1 MITNQQLF
9 FYCNFLLPKKEWLIA
24 LCMLV
29 FSVNL
34 MSAQGKEITGIVTS
48 AQDKLPLPGVNI
60 MIKGTKTVT
69 TTGFDGQYSIKASP
83 NDVLVFSF
91 IGFKNQEATVGNQ
104 SKVDVTLGEDTNKLN
119 EVVVVGYGTQKKSD
133 LTGSVSVVNMDD
145 AKKTISYD
153 VAKMLQGQAAGVTVQ
168 SSGEPGG
175 FVNIKIRGISS
186 FKNNNPLFIIDG
198 ILVDDPY
205 DFAPGDIE
213 SMQILKDASAA
224 AIYGVRGANGV
235 VIITTKKGKA
245 GGKLNI
251 GFKTLFGVQ
260 NVAKKWSL
268 TNREQYQQITS
279 AAEKNL
285 GIGVAPGND
294 PSSPA
299 YITNVDTDWQD
310 AAFKT
315 GTIQNTALN
324 VNGGT
329 EGMGYSMNVDYFKN
343 KGYLETPQDY
353 ERISTDLNLNGKKG
367 IFSYGT
373 KVAYTQANKASFNEY
388 NAGQSPISDLLG
400 AIPTMPVYDSNR
412 LGGYGGTDNAT
423 QRAISMNVIGFNNLI
438 DNTTKRNHI
447 LGNLWFQ
454 VELFKGLKYKLA
466 GSFDRVDVQNRRYVP
481 QSDLGW
487 YYVTEALEASLDVS
501 NSNLTKTI
509 LDNILTYDIALGNHK
524 IDALLG
530 YVQQKTD
537 FYNHWSRGTG
547 YPTGTIAEIQYAT
560 ATNGISA
567 GEYYSKEMAKSY
579 IGRLNY
585 SYDDLYFITGN
596 FRQDKSSKFAP
607 ENNTG
612 NFYGIS
618 GAWKLSNEKFMH
630 LPTWFNTIKIRGGYG
645 ELGNNTIGLYAYA
658 STLNSFAA
666 YNFNGKLANG
676 TTSVRTTDPDISWE
690 TTATTNVALDLAF
703 FDNKL
708 QFTGEYYIKK
718 STDLLLNFP
727 IPYSTGSISYAD
739 NGFANPDIETN
750 AASVENRGLE
760 LTASYRN
767 SDRAFKYGISGNIS
781 FLKNEVL
788 GLGKTNLPIYGAA
801 SKTEVGRSVGE
812 IYGYETVGIF
822 QTAGEITTSATQT
835 NAGVG
840 DIKFKDQLTV
850 DTDGDGKFDAADGI
864 INDKDR
870 VYQGVTIPKYNF
882 GFNFDAQYKN
892 WDMSFMFQGAGG
904 NKVFNG
910 MYRNLMAGD
919 YGNHHTDELNYWTS
933 TNTNTNVPRPI
944 IGDPNGNRRDSNRFI
959 EDGDYIRLQNF
970 EIGYSVPLAN
980 SKVIQKVRLYANG
993 QNLFTITNYR
1003 GYDPDFNSNDGLL
1016 SRGYDGG
1023 SFPNPRT
1030 ISLGVQ
1036 ANF

>member
-1 MITNQQLF
+1 MITKPKLLLF
-9 FYCNFLLPKKEWLIA
+9 DHLLLSKKEWLIA
-24 LCMLV
+24 LFMLV

-34 MSAQGKEITGIVTS
+34 MSAQGKEISGIVTS
-48 AQDKLPLPGVNI
+48 TQDQLPLPGVNI
-60 MIKGTKTVT
+60 IIKGTKTST

-83 NDVLVFSF
+83 GDVLTFSF
-91 IGFKNQEATVGNQ
+91 IGYQNKQVTVGND
-104 SKVDVTLGEDTNKLN
+104 SKINIALGEDTNKLN
-119 EVVVVGYGTQKKSD
+119 EVVVVGYGTQKKGD
-133 LTGSVSVVNMDD
+133 LTGSISVVNVDD

-224 AIYGVRGANGV
+224 SIYGVRGANGV
-235 VIITTKKGKA
+235 IIITTKKGKT
-245 GGKLNI
+245 GKMNV
-251 GFKTLFGVQ
+251 GFKTLYGIQ

-268 TNREQYQQITS
+268 TNREQYQKITS
-279 AAEKNL
+279 EAEKNL
-285 GIGVAPGND
+285 GITIAPGND
-294 PSSPA
+294 PTSSS
-299 YITNVDTDWQD
+299 YINNVDTDWQD

-315 GTIQNTALN
+315 GTIQNSALN
-324 VNGGT
+324 VNGGS
-329 EGMGYSMNVDYFKN
+329 ENMGYSMNVDYFKN
-343 KGYLETPQDY
+343 TGYIATPQDY

-373 KVAYTQANKASFNEY
+373 KIAYTQANKESFNEY
-388 NAGQSPISDLLG
+388 NAGQTAISDLLG

-438 DNTTKRNHI
+438 ENTNKRNHI

-454 VELFKGLKYKLA
+454 VELLKGLKYKLA
-466 GSFDRVDVQNRRYVP
+466 GSYDRLDSQNRRYVP

-487 YYVTEALEASLDVS
+487 YYVTEAAEASLDVS
-501 NSNLTKTI
+501 NSNMTKTI
-509 LDNILTYDIALGNHK
+509 LDNLLTYDLTLGSHK

-530 YVQQKTD
+530 YIQQKND
-537 FYNHWSRGTG
+537 FYNHWSRGKG
-547 YPTGTIAEIQYAT
+547 YPTGTIAEIQYAQEV
-560 ATNGISA
+560 NGISA
-567 GEYYSKEMAKSY
+567 GEYYSKETTKSY
-579 IGRLNY
+579 VSRLNY
-585 SYDDLYFITGN
+585 SYNDLYFITGN

-618 GAWKLSNEKFMH
+618 GAWKLSNEKFLH
-630 LPTWFNTIKIRGGYG
+630 LPAWFNTIKLRGGYG

-658 STLNSFAA
+658 STLNSFAS
-666 YNFNGKLANG
+666 YNFNGTLANG

-690 TTATTNVALDLAF
+690 TTATTNFAVDLGF

-708 QFTGEYYIKK
+708 QLTAEYYIKK
-718 STDLLLNFP
+718 SNDLLINFP

-739 NGFANPDIETN
+739 NGFANPDVETN
-750 AASVENRGLE
+750 AASIENKGLE
-760 LTASYRN
+760 FTASYRN
-767 SDRAFKYGISGNIS
+767 NNHAFKYGISGNIS
-781 FLKNEVL
+781 FLKNKVL
-788 GLGKTNLPIYGAA
+788 GLGKSNLPIYGAA

-812 IYGYETVGIF
+812 IYGYETAGIF
-822 QTAGEITTSATQT
+822 QTAGEIASSPTQT

-850 DTDGDGKFDAADGI
+850 DTDGDGKFDAGDGI

-919 YGNHHTDELNYWTS
+919 YGNHHTDELNYWTP

-959 EDGDYIRLQNF
+959 EDGDYIRMQNF

-980 SKVIQKVRLYANG
+980 SKVIQKIRIYANG
-993 QNLFTITNYR
+993 QNLFTITNYK

>member
-1 MITNQQLF
+1 MITKPKLLLF
-9 FYCNFLLPKKEWLIA
+9 DNFLLSKKEWLIA
-24 LCMLV
+24 LFMLV

-34 MSAQGKEITGIVTS
+34 VSAQGKEISGIVTS
-48 AQDKLPLPGVNI
+48 TQDQLPLPGVNI
-60 MIKGTKTVT
+60 IIKGTKTST
-69 TTGFDGQYSIKASP
+69 TTGFDGQYSIKAAP
-83 NDVLVFSF
+83 GDVLTFSF
-91 IGFKNQEATVGNQ
+91 IGYQNKEVTVGND
-104 SKVDVTLGEDTNKLN
+104 SKINIALGEDTNKLN
-119 EVVVVGYGTQKKSD
+119 EVVVVGYGTQKKGD
-133 LTGSVSVVNMDD
+133 LTGSISVVNVDD

-224 AIYGVRGANGV
+224 SIYGVRGANGV
-235 VIITTKKGKA
+235 VIITTKKGKT
-245 GGKLNI
+245 GKMNI
-251 GFKTLFGVQ
+251 GFKTLYGIQ

-268 TNREQYQQITS
+268 TNREQYQKITS
-279 AAEKNL
+279 EAEKNL
-285 GIGVAPGND
+285 GITIAPGND
-294 PSSPA
+294 PTSSS
-299 YITNVDTDWQD
+299 YINNVDTDWQD

-315 GTIQNTALN
+315 GTIQNSALN
-324 VNGGT
+324 VNGGS
-329 EGMGYSMNVDYFKN
+329 ESMGYSMNVDYFKN
-343 KGYLETPQDY
+343 TGYLETPQDY

-373 KVAYTQANKASFNEY
+373 KIAYTQANKESFNEY
-388 NAGQSPISDLLG
+388 NAGQTAISDLLG

-438 DNTTKRNHI
+438 ENTNKRNHI

-454 VELFKGLKYKLA
+454 VELLKGLKYKLA
-466 GSFDRVDVQNRRYVP
+466 GSYDRLDSQNRRYVP

-487 YYVTEALEASLDVS
+487 YYVTEAAEASLDVS
-501 NSNLTKTI
+501 NSNMTKTI
-509 LDNILTYDIALGNHK
+509 LDNLLTYDLMLGNHK

-530 YVQQKTD
+530 YIQQKND
-537 FYNHWSRGTG
+537 FYNHWSRGKG
-547 YPTGTIAEIQYAT
+547 YPTGTISEIQYAQEV
-560 ATNGISA
+560 NGISA
-567 GEYYSKEMAKSY
+567 GEYNSRETTKSY
-579 IGRLNY
+579 VSRLNY
-585 SYDDLYFITGN
+585 SYNDLYFVTGN

-618 GAWKLSNEKFMH
+618 GAWKLSNEKFLH
-630 LPTWFNTIKIRGGYG
+630 LPAWLNTIKLRGGYG

-658 STLNSFAA
+658 STLNSFAS
-666 YNFNGKLANG
+666 YNFNGTLANG

-690 TTATTNVALDLAF
+690 TTATTNFAVDLGF

-708 QFTGEYYIKK
+708 QLTAEYYIKK

-739 NGFANPDIETN
+739 NGFANPDVETN
-750 AASVENRGLE
+750 AASIENKGLE
-760 LTASYRN
+760 FTASYRN
-767 SDRAFKYGISGNIS
+767 NNHAFKYGISGNIS
-781 FLKNEVL
+781 FLKNKVL
-788 GLGKTNLPIYGAA
+788 GLGKSNLPIYGAA

-812 IYGYETVGIF
+812 IYGYETAGIF
-822 QTAGEITTSATQT
+822 QTAAELASSPTQT

-850 DTDGDGKFDAADGI
+850 DTDGDGKFDAGDGV

-919 YGNHHTDELNYWTS
+919 YGNHHTDELNYWTP

-959 EDGDYIRLQNF
+959 EDGDYMRLQNF
-970 EIGYSVPLAN
+970 EVGYSVPLAN
-980 SKVIQKVRLYANG
+980 SKVIQKIRVYANG

-1030 ISLGVQ
+1030 ILLGVQ

>member
-1 MITNQQLF
+1 MITKPKLLLF
-9 FYCNFLLPKKEWLIA
+9 DNFLLSKKEWLIA
-24 LCMLV
+24 LFMLV

-34 MSAQGKEITGIVTS
+34 MSAQGKEISGIVTS
-48 AQDKLPLPGVNI
+48 TQDQLPLPGVNI
-60 MIKGTKTVT
+60 MIKGTKTTT

-91 IGFKNQEATVGNQ
+91 IGYRNQEITVGNQ
-104 SKVDVTLGEDTNKLN
+104 SKVDVALGEDTNKLN
-119 EVVVVGYGTQKKSD
+119 EVVVVGYGTQKKGD
-133 LTGSVSVVNMDD
+133 LTGSISVVNVDD

-224 AIYGVRGANGV
+224 SIYGVRGANGV
-235 VIITTKKGKA
+235 VIITTKKGKT
-245 GGKLNI
+245 GKMNI
-251 GFKTLFGVQ
+251 GFKTLYGIQ

-268 TNREQYQQITS
+268 TNREQYQKITS
-279 AAEKNL
+279 EAEKNL
-285 GIGVAPGND
+285 GITIAPGND
-294 PSSPA
+294 PTSSS
-299 YITNVDTDWQD
+299 YINNVDTDWQD

-315 GTIQNTALN
+315 GTIQNSALN
-324 VNGGT
+324 VNGGS
-329 EGMGYSMNVDYFKN
+329 ESMGYSMNVDYFKN
-343 KGYLETPQDY
+343 TGYLETPQDY

-373 KVAYTQANKASFNEY
+373 KIAYTQANKESFNEY
-388 NAGQSPISDLLG
+388 NAGQTAISDLLG

-412 LGGYGGTDNAT
+412 LGGYGGTDNAI

-438 DNTTKRNHI
+438 ENTNKRNHI

-454 VELFKGLKYKLA
+454 VELLKGLKYKLA
-466 GSFDRVDVQNRRYVP
+466 GSYDRLDSQNRRYVP

-487 YYVTEALEASLDVS
+487 YYVTEAAEASLDVS
-501 NSNLTKTI
+501 NSNMTKTI
-509 LDNILTYDIALGNHK
+509 LDNLLTYDLMLGNHK

-530 YVQQKTD
+530 YIQQKND
-537 FYNHWSRGTG
+537 FYNHWSRGKG
-547 YPTGTIAEIQYAT
+547 YPTGTIAEIQYAQEV
-560 ATNGISA
+560 NGISA
-567 GEYYSKEMAKSY
+567 GEYNSRETTKSY
-579 IGRLNY
+579 VSRLNY
-585 SYDDLYFITGN
+585 SYNDLYFVTGN

-618 GAWKLSNEKFMH
+618 GAWKLSNEKFLH
-630 LPTWFNTIKIRGGYG
+630 LPAWLNTIKLRGGYG

-658 STLNSFAA
+658 STLNSFAS
-666 YNFNGKLANG
+666 YNFNGTLANG

-690 TTATTNVALDLAF
+690 TTATTNFAVDLGF

-708 QFTGEYYIKK
+708 QLTAEYYIKK

-739 NGFANPDIETN
+739 NGFANPDVETN
-750 AASVENRGLE
+750 AASIENKGLE
-760 LTASYRN
+760 FTASYRN
-767 SDRAFKYGISGNIS
+767 NNHAFKYGISGNIS
-781 FLKNEVL
+781 FLKNKVL
-788 GLGKTNLPIYGAA
+788 GLGKSNLPIYGAA

-812 IYGYETVGIF
+812 IYGYETAGIF
-822 QTAGEITTSATQT
+822 QTAAELASSPTQT

-850 DTDGDGKFDAADGI
+850 DTDGDGKFDAGDGV

-919 YGNHHTDELNYWTS
+919 YGNHHTDELNYWTP

-959 EDGDYIRLQNF
+959 EDGDYMRLQNF
-970 EIGYSVPLAN
+970 EVGYSVPLAN
-980 SKVIQKVRLYANG
+980 SKVIQKIRVYANG

-1030 ISLGVQ
+1030 ILLGVQ